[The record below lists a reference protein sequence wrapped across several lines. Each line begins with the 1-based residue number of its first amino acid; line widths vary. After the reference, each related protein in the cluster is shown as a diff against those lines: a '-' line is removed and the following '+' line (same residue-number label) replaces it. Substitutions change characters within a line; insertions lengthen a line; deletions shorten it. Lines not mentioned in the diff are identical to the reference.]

1 MSTALFEVMRA
12 ANDRRN
18 TVWAAAMA
26 YSAREFEGDPK
37 TIMPALIRQLVADG
51 EIVLARTSWSGAV
64 AETIPL
70 EGVLAALEDD
80 SQWHPRRLP
89 WAQRLRLFAT
99 ESGRAKFADGQYGVP
114 GSLAHPIPSPDRL
127 ELQPVTCVEAL
138 GMSIAVVSYFL
149 GSAIGYVI
157 GNLGLPTKLSDF
169 SLGGIIGGVIG
180 GIVGLGAAM
189 SVWSLFAPQVDVS
202 ELPDTVV
209 PDQFN
214 QGPDL
219 KEIDPFGDPRY

>member
-1 MSTALFEVMRA
+1 MRA

-26 YSAREFEGDPK
+26 YSAREIDCNPK
-37 TIMPALIRQLVADG
+37 AVMPTLIRQLVEDG

-64 AETIPL
+64 AERIPL
-70 EGVLAALEDD
+70 DDVLDALEDD

-99 ESGRAKFADGQYGVP
+99 EEGQRRFADGEYGSPV
-114 GSLAHPIPSPDRL
+114 GIAYPIPSPDRL
-127 ELQPVTCVEAL
+127 ELQAVTCVEAI
-138 GMSIAVVSYFL
+138 GMSVAVVSYCV
-149 GSAIGYVI
+149 GSAVGYVI
-157 GNLGLPTKLSDF
+157 GNLGVPATLTDF
-169 SLGGIIGGVIG
+169 SRGGIVGWAIG

-189 SVWSLFAPQVDVS
+189 SVWSLFSPKVDAS
-202 ELPDTVV
+202 ELPPNVV

-214 QGPDL
+214 QGPEL
-219 KEIDPFGDPRY
+219 MEIDRFGDPRY

>member
-1 MSTALFEVMRA
+1 
-12 ANDRRN
+12 
-18 TVWAAAMA
+18 MA
-26 YSAREFEGDPK
+26 YAAREFDGDPK
-37 TIMPALIRQLVADG
+37 SVMPSLIRQLVADG

-70 EGVLAALEDD
+70 DGVLSALEDD

-99 ESGRAKFADGQYGVP
+99 ESGRRKFAEGEYGGPV
-114 GSLAHPIPSPDRL
+114 AIAYPIASPDRL

-138 GMSIAVVSYFL
+138 GMSVAVVAYCV
-149 GSAIGYVI
+149 GSAVGYII
-157 GNLGLPTKLSDF
+157 GNLGVPTTLSDF
-169 SLGGIIGGVIG
+169 SRGGIVGWAIG

-189 SVWSLFAPQVDVS
+189 SVWSLFTPKVDAS
-202 ELPDTVV
+202 DLPPNVV

-219 KEIDPFGDPRY
+219 MEIDPFGDPRY